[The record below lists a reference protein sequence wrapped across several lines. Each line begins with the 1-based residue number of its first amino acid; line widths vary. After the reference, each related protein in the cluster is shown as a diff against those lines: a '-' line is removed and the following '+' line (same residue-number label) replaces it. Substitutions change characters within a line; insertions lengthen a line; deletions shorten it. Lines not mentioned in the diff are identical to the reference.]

1 MNLQYK
7 PWLKYTIPSTEI
19 KYIYD
24 MNLIEPLSEDCI
36 NKIAAGEVIERPASV
51 VKELVDNAIDA
62 SATLIQV
69 RLLEG
74 GKELIKV
81 SDNGSGIGSEDL
93 DICFLRYTTS
103 KIKSADD
110 LFDIRTNGF
119 RGEALSSIA
128 AVSLMDIISRT
139 EESDAATKIQIR
151 NGQKESSEFIAREVG
166 TTFEIRKLFYNTPV
180 RAKFLAGI
188 QTETNKIT
196 DILIRLSLIHPHIGF
211 ELYHDSKEILKARA
225 GKPEI
230 RIAEVLGPKISR
242 HCIPVTYQ
250 SEGMAISGYIGTQEI
265 SKGRRSQQ
273 FLYVDNR
280 PIWNPALLKVIDNG
294 FQTFHPGRYPVYILN
309 LELNPGEFDVN
320 VHPTKKE
327 IRFTQEK
334 DILRVMTRVIRETIR
349 EHLESQ
355 SKLQVHTA
363 ESLDSQASYKPTQ
376 SIPSQASS
384 KSTSLSFGEFQW
396 DEILLHEEPIE
407 TVEPQDLFTQKSENG
422 VDSGIVEFPSNN
434 TPQTPT
440 PSEVD
445 LNQLFFQWNKQFI
458 LTETTNGLIA
468 VDQYLAHV
476 RVLFDSASQHL
487 DQYNVLA
494 SQELLFPELLETSPL
509 QNQLIE
515 DNIDRFLVLGFN
527 LQDFGSQTWQ
537 LRGIPA
543 ELPNHRA
550 IEALQGMIEE
560 LEQSYELK
568 EDIRIE
574 LALAWARANATP
586 RGVKLNQE
594 EMSELIN
601 QLFLTDNPY
610 KTPKGDAIFIRITLD
625 EVAKKFLKDS

>member
-1 MNLQYK
+1 
-7 PWLKYTIPSTEI
+7 
-19 KYIYD
+19 

-51 VKELVDNAIDA
+51 VKELLDNAIDA
-62 SATLIQV
+62 GATLIQV

-81 SDNGSGIGSEDL
+81 SDNGSGIGTEDL

-139 EESDAATKIQIR
+139 EDTDAATKVQIR

-211 ELYHDSKEILKARA
+211 ELYHDSREILKARA

-242 HCIPVTYQ
+242 HCIPVNYQ

-334 DILRVMTRVIRETIR
+334 EILRVMTRVIRETIR
-349 EHLESQ
+349 EQLESQ
-355 SKLQVHTA
+355 TPFKATQA
-363 ESLDSQASYKPTQ
+363 IASQATP
-376 SIPSQASS
+376 

-422 VDSGIVEFPSNN
+422 VESGIVEFPSNN
-434 TPQTPT
+434 THKEPEPT
-440 PSEVD
+440 DVD

-487 DQYNVLA
+487 DQYHVLA

-527 LQDFGSQTWQ
+527 LQDFGSNTWQ

-560 LEQSYELK
+560 LEQSFELK

-574 LALAWARANATP
+574 LAMAWARANATP

-594 EMSELIN
+594 EMAELIN
-601 QLFLTDNPY
+601 KLFLTDNPY

>member
-1 MNLQYK
+1 
-7 PWLKYTIPSTEI
+7 
-19 KYIYD
+19 

-51 VKELVDNAIDA
+51 VKELLDNAIDA
-62 SATLIQV
+62 GATLIQV

-81 SDNGSGIGSEDL
+81 SDNGSGIGTEDL

-139 EESDAATKIQIR
+139 EDTDAATKVQIR

-242 HCIPVTYQ
+242 HCIPVNYQ

-349 EHLESQ
+349 EQLESQ
-355 SKLQVHTA
+355 TPFKATQA
-363 ESLDSQASYKPTQ
+363 IASQATP
-376 SIPSQASS
+376 

-422 VDSGIVEFPSNN
+422 VESGIVEFPSNN
-434 TPQTPT
+434 THKEPEPT
-440 PSEVD
+440 DVD
-445 LNQLFFQWNKQFI
+445 LNQLFFQ
-458 LTETTNGLIA
+458 LSLI
-468 VDQYLAHV
+468 H
-476 RVLFDSASQHL
+476 
-487 DQYNVLA
+487 
-494 SQELLFPELLETSPL
+494 
-509 QNQLIE
+509 I
-515 DNIDRFLVLGFN
+515 
-527 LQDFGSQTWQ
+527 
-537 LRGIPA
+537 
-543 ELPNHRA
+543 
-550 IEALQGMIEE
+550 
-560 LEQSYELK
+560 
-568 EDIRIE
+568 
-574 LALAWARANATP
+574 
-586 RGVKLNQE
+586 
-594 EMSELIN
+594 
-601 QLFLTDNPY
+601 
-610 KTPKGDAIFIRITLD
+610 
-625 EVAKKFLKDS
+625 